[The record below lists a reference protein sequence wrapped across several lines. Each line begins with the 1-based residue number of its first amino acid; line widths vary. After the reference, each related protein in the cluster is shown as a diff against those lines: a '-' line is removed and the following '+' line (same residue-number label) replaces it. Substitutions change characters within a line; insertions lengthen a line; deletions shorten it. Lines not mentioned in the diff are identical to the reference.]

1 MTKELRGF
9 INRVRKAQDKIFS
22 GKVGGNIS
30 LDVGMYVDYITIDAY
45 KQAPESPYDV
55 LEKECLHIHYN
66 KWIDYSEISKS
77 LARMSQI
84 VGFDI

>member
-9 INRVRKAQDKIFS
+9 VNRVRKAQDRIFA
-22 GKVGGNIS
+22 GKAGEGIS
-30 LDVGMYVDYITIDAY
+30 LDLGVYHNYITIDAC
-45 KQAPESPYDV
+45 KQAAKSPYDV
-55 LEKECLHIHYN
+55 LEKESLHIHSIYDC
-66 KWIDYSEISKS
+66 KEISES